1 MKLSQINEATSP
13 EQDRLNQEANDKRR
27 KLLAD
32 MLRKTKNEFSSLAMG
47 KIINNPKGAFRGLLK
62 LATNDK
68 IVAHDDSTSL
78 QDIHIYLFELNP
90 FLASVRAG
98 AARAEWEKH
107 VDDSITKNVAQ
118 FQKLPLESI
127 DKLLAIIEEGILGTI
142 GGIFTKIVKFLIKA
156 AAAGLAIGASIA
168 SGGGRGGYGGY
179 GRGGSSSTGSS
190 KNTLTGEVEDKYKI
204 QLRNAAFIDACI
216 KDINSLAE
224 DWLLNDADIINAL
237 SKAPKVP

>member
-13 EQDRLNQEANDKRR
+13 EQDRLNKEANDKRR

-32 MLRKTKNEFSSLAMG
+32 MLRKTKKEFSSLAMG
-47 KIINNPKGAFRGLLK
+47 KIINNPKRAFQGLLK
-62 LATNDK
+62 LATDDK
-68 IVAHDDSTSL
+68 SVIYDNNTSIQALHDF
-78 QDIHIYLFELNP
+78 LFELNP

-98 AARAEWEKH
+98 AARTEWEKH
-107 VDDSITKNVAQ
+107 VDDSIAKNVAQ

-179 GRGGSSSTGSS
+179 GRGGSSTGSS